1 MSAITTETRKEAFH
15 MRPAK
20 TRKNDILNV
29 LGDREMSARQIAW
42 RLGYEDL
49 NMVRPRI
56 TEMCEEGL
64 LEATGTIRDTV
75 TGRRVAKFRKIDWE
89 AAK

>member
-1 MSAITTETRKEAFH
+1 MSAITAETRKEAFH

-42 RLGYEDL
+42 RLGYEDM
-49 NMVRPRI
+49 NAVRPRI
-56 TEMCEEGL
+56 TEMVEEGI
-64 LEATGTIRDTV
+64 LEAADTIRDTV
-75 TGRRVAKFRKIDWE
+75 TGRRVATFRKIN
-89 AAK
+89 

>member
-1 MSAITTETRKEAFH
+1 MSAITVETRKEAFH

-42 RLGYEDL
+42 RLGYEDM
-49 NMVRPRI
+49 NAVRPRI
-56 TEMCEEGL
+56 TEMVEEGI
-64 LEATGTIRDTV
+64 LEAAGTIRDTV
-75 TGRRVAKFRKIDWE
+75 TGRRVATFRKIN
-89 AAK
+89 

>member
-1 MSAITTETRKEAFH
+1 MSAITVETRKEAFH

-42 RLGYEDL
+42 RLGYEDM
-49 NMVRPRI
+49 NAVRPRI
-56 TEMCEEGL
+56 TEMVEEGI
-64 LEATGTIRDTV
+64 LEAAGTIRDTV
-75 TGRRVAKFRKIDWE
+75 TGRRVATFRKID
-89 AAK
+89 

>member
-1 MSAITTETRKEAFH
+1 

-42 RLGYEDL
+42 RLGYEDM
-49 NMVRPRI
+49 NAVRPRI
-56 TEMCEEGL
+56 TEMVEEGI
-64 LEATGTIRDTV
+64 LEAAGTIRDTV
-75 TGRRVAKFRKIDWE
+75 TGRRVATFRKIN
-89 AAK
+89 